1 MRKVPIEKPSTKRQ
15 TIMSKES
22 DLIAAA
28 TKLSTAS
35 DALSVKVDTLVA
47 AAEKAVGILKNE
59 DLSPEGE
66 AALKALTTAADNAAA
81 AGDRVDAEVAKL
93 DPVLPTP
100 APAGPTA

>member
-1 MRKVPIEKPSTKRQ
+1 
-15 TIMSKES
+15 MSKEN

-47 AAEKAVGILKNE
+47 AAEKAVSALKNA
-59 DLSPEGE
+59 DLSPEAE
-66 AALKALTTAADNAAA
+66 AALTALTNAAVNA
-81 AGDRVDAEVAKL
+81 ATAGDKVDAEVSKL

-100 APAGPTA
+100 APAGTP